1 MAIYWFTGTAG
12 SAANLYFEMM
22 HGNEWPSPSATPTGV
37 AVFAQDIAIRR
48 YGEQLNNIVYWSDF
62 DTGGHFA
69 AMETP
74 DLGG

>member
-1 MAIYWFTGTAG
+1 MYH
-12 SAANLYFEMM
+12 EMM
-22 HGNEWPSPSATPTGV
+22 HGHDWPTPSTTPTGV

-48 YGEQLNNIVYWSDF
+48 YAESANNIVHWTDY

-74 DLGG
+74 ELLVDDVRRFFATLPPA